1 MSTIISMISTISTY
15 LGGARGPGARGRVC
29 RGDRTRVHGGAHQQR
44 RQGRGGGGRGSG
56 GVSLSKYFHEPTLH
70 QYLLPQNHVISSE
83 RREVTRDTCQ
93 TGTRA
98 TRSSWW
104 RRLGTARGYTP
115 SPRASRCVSTI
126 STQYLRSICTI
137 SIQYLPPQGNLYH
150 LGGTAT
156 LDGPRFGYIWC
167 SFDLQEFHT
176 RYTERWD
183 TDTHIHTKSV
193 EY

>member
-1 MSTIISMISTISTY
+1 MLDNVILQVYDGLESNTRCPHHSSRYPDFCMSAIKVAIYNNIYYKIISTIISMISTISTY

-29 RGDRTRVHGGAHQQR
+29 CGDWTRVHGGAHQQR

-56 GVSLSKYFHEPTLH
+56 GVSLIKHFHEPTLH

-126 STQYLRSICTI
+126 STQYL
-137 SIQYLPPQGNLYH
+137 
-150 LGGTAT
+150 
-156 LDGPRFGYIWC
+156 
-167 SFDLQEFHT
+167 
-176 RYTERWD
+176 
-183 TDTHIHTKSV
+183 
-193 EY
+193 